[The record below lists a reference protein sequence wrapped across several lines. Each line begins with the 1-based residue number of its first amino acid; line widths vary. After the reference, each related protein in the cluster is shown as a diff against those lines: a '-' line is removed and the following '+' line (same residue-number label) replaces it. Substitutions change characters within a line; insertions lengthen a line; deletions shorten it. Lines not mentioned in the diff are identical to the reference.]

1 MGLRL
6 LTIFILVPLIEILLL
21 LEIGERLGTLNTVLL
36 VILTG
41 ILGGTM
47 MRIQGFSVFRKVQ
60 EDLTQGIPPAR
71 NILEGALVL
80 AGGILL
86 LTPGFFTDGV
96 GFVLLIPRTRRY
108 LLAKLQKAIES
119 RIRQTYGP

>member
-108 LLAKLQKAIES
+108 LLAKLQRAIES